1 MLGTVFALLS
11 SGMNQI
17 VMSQGFSG
25 TAMRSVML
33 GAAVNI
39 VLDPVF
45 IFLLDMGVQ
54 GAALATVLSQV
65 CSTAYTLRFL
75 FSDRALVGITRQ
87 PLNAGWLRRI
97 VQVGLSP
104 ALIIALDNV
113 LLIAVNVMLR
123 KYGGADSDMLIACA
137 AILQSFMLI
146 ITMPLGGITAGTQS
160 ILGYNYGAGNTK
172 RVVRAEKYIVLLC
185 FVFTVVMFLAAQT
198 LSGLFVRIFTTE
210 PAHIEMAAWMIRTY
224 TLGVLGLAVQYP
236 FVDGMTGMGLVK
248 WGLTFSMLRK
258 GVFFA
263 GVFILPS
270 VFSATALLYAE
281 PISDILS
288 AVISGA
294 AYILLFPRLMRRR
307 EAEDRINASME

>member
-1 MLGTVFALLS
+1 
-11 SGMNQI
+11 
-17 VMSQGFSG
+17 
-25 TAMRSVML
+25 
-33 GAAVNI
+33 
-39 VLDPVF
+39 
-45 IFLLDMGVQ
+45 
-54 GAALATVLSQV
+54 
-65 CSTAYTLRFL
+65 
-75 FSDRALVGITRQ
+75 
-87 PLNAGWLRRI
+87 
-97 VQVGLSP
+97 
-104 ALIIALDNV
+104 
-113 LLIAVNVMLR
+113 
-123 KYGGADSDMLIACA
+123 
-137 AILQSFMLI
+137 
-146 ITMPLGGITAGTQS
+146 
-160 ILGYNYGAGNTK
+160 
-172 RVVRAEKYIVLLC
+172 
-185 FVFTVVMFLAAQT
+185 
-198 LSGLFVRIFTTE
+198 
-210 PAHIEMAAWMIRTY
+210 MIRSY